1 MYRVPTA
8 RYAVGVCARQEW
20 NGQPQLADA
29 AVRESLGDMSKLVA
43 ESGKISAVSTFKA
56 DGISVAFKHA
66 AIATTGDLGEVRISG
81 EVGHLTLTYA
91 QAVTLANQILA
102 RCQRERPGVI
112 T

>member
-1 MYRVPTA
+1 MPRA
-8 RYAVGVCARQEW
+8 RYAVGVYARREW
-20 NGQPQLADA
+20 DGQPQFADT
-29 AVRESLGDMSKLVA
+29 AVREPLDDMSKLVA

-56 DGISVAFKHA
+56 DVISVAFKHA